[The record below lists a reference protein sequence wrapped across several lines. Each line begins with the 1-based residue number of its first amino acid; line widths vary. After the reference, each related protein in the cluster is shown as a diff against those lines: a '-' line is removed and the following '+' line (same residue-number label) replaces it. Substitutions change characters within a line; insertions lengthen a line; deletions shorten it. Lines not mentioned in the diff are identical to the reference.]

1 MWLLENEFCNE
12 DRKYFYILNQLNH
25 RKMNRFKTFTLLLGV
40 LLIASTTSCTKEK
53 AGVYSPK
60 KKIQRVYHSS
70 PNTEKYLEQVWKW
83 GDKTLESIDYYS
95 QNGYF
100 GWTENFTYKEN
111 RLDRIDVYVDKEY
124 ALFTYNDNSL
134 KSINYYIENNL
145 STTNEFTYQDGKVIK
160 MVQTDYGYKS
170 NGHIN
175 LLSLM
180 FAPEVCESIE
190 KCFREFECSS
200 HAKNTTKTCEFIW
213 DGDNISKLVLMANY
227 GDGGMVSATCI
238 FQCDQKN
245 NPFKGYFDL
254 LSCGVDATDMLIE
267 GHGFFKNNVTKAIID
282 SSEGGK
288 SNLNYSYQYDSDD
301 FPTMQIMSFEGANY
315 QYFTY
320 YEYE

>member
-1 MWLLENEFCNE
+1 
-12 DRKYFYILNQLNH
+12 
-25 RKMNRFKTFTLLLGV
+25 MNRFKTFTLLLGV

-53 AGVYSPK
+53 TGVYSPK

-95 QNGYF
+95 SNGYF

-124 ALFTYNDNSL
+124 AIFTYNDNSL
-134 KSINYYIENNL
+134 KSINYYRENNL

-170 NGHIN
+170 NGHLN

-254 LSCGVDATDMLIE
+254 LSCGDDATDVLIE

-301 FPTMQIMSFEGANY
+301 FPTMQIMSFEGENY

-320 YEYE
+320 YEY